1 MFTIPLTSLEAVESG
16 SDDYFTQSNTHIPMA
31 ALKGVTPEEVVTGK
45 WTDQVIA
52 GMQSLVESARTARI
66 EIQPQH
72 EMYSMSRIAGSK

>member
-1 MFTIPLTSLEAVESG
+1 
-16 SDDYFTQSNTHIPMA
+16 MA
-31 ALKGVTPEEVVTGK
+31 ALKEVTPEEVVTGK